1 MNEEAGIET
10 MVEAHEQKVNDQ
22 IQRALKRVGVESTI
36 KEIVFTYDEG
46 EEVVAIKQHS
56 VGVRLDYRNV
66 ALIEQFED
74 EEKGIVC
81 SVYVIVYCS
90 NNGDSVCHLG
100 GSEHY
105 KTIREVAEK
114 LGEWKQ

>member
-1 MNEEAGIET
+1 MKERAVKFMIAAIQNG
-10 MVEAHEQKVNDQ
+10 Q
-22 IQRALKRVGVESTI
+22 IQKALKHVGVESTI
-36 KEIVFTYDEG
+36 KEIVFTYDDE
-46 EEVVAIKQHS
+46 EEVVAIKQQS
-56 VGVRLDYRNV
+56 VVVRLDYRNV
-66 ALIEQFED
+66 ALIEQFE
-74 EEKGIVC
+74 G
-81 SVYVIVYCS
+81 VYVIVYCS